1 MSNGDGTVLDGG
13 AQRAQGEMFSVAQ
26 VQEQTLAML
35 AAYGKKPG
43 AFSGKRL
50 ERDRAKVEVML
61 RMLGD
66 PGLTDSDIARAL
78 KVSRNTVGALKRRAE
93 EDGRLAPWRAQAGAK
108 MKVAQGLAVDNF
120 IEQLRAGQIKGKDAA
135 VAVGIATDKVMA
147 FEGLPTQVM
156 EVRRKEIGVEALNED
171 MKRLKALV
179 AEKAAAVEVAVVE
192 VESET

>member
-1 MSNGDGTVLDGG
+1 MDGG